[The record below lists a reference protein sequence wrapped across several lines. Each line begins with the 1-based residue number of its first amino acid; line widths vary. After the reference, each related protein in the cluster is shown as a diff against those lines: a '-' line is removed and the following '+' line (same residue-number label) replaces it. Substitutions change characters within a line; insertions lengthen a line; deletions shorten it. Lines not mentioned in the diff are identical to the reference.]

1 MARGIASV
9 ADKGNAAIS
18 EAFMKSPTLED
29 RLAPRKKPSGSP
41 VMFQTW
47 GNLLFLHWEIAPAEI
62 QARIP
67 KRLTV
72 DLHEGKTYLGLV
84 PFFMQKVRPRFLP
97 TAPWLSNF
105 LELNVRAYVHDEHG
119 RPGVW
124 FFSLDCDQPIAVELA
139 RRFFHL
145 PYQHAKMSAEGT
157 RYRCQRKGRPDEA
170 AYDYSCGD
178 DLRTAEPGSLEFF
191 LLERYL
197 LFSESRSGKI
207 HCGQVHHEPYQ
218 FSEAKVPAMST
229 APLEW
234 DGFQVEGAPISAL
247 ASPGVPVQIH
257 PLQTVI
263 PG

>member
-1 MARGIASV
+1 
-9 ADKGNAAIS
+9 
-18 EAFMKSPTLED
+18 MKFPTLEN
-29 RLAPRKKPSGSP
+29 RLEVRKKPPGSP

-47 GNLLFLHWEIAPAEI
+47 SDLLFLHWEIDPAQI
-62 QARIP
+62 RARIP
-67 KRLTV
+67 DRLSV

-84 PFFMQKVRPRFLP
+84 PFFMRKVRPRFLP
-97 TAPWLSNF
+97 AVPWLSNF

-124 FFSLDCDQPIAVELA
+124 FFSLDCDQPVAVEAA

-145 PYQHAKMSAEGT
+145 PYQHARMSAKGST
-157 RYRCQRKGRPDEA
+157 YRCQRRGQPEEA
-170 AYDYSCGD
+170 VFDYSCGEN
-178 DLRTAEPGSLEFF
+178 LKTAEPGSLEFF

-207 HCGQVHHEPYQ
+207 HCGQVHHEPYR
-218 FSEAKVPAMST
+218 FCNAKVPAMST
-229 APLEW
+229 APLVWEK
-234 DGFQVEGAPISAL
+234 FRVEGQPMSAL

-257 PLQTVI
+257 PLRTVF